1 MIATI
6 RCSRLILVAVDNYT
20 DLQVSV
26 EWSTRLVL
34 YGGYT
39 SKYIDHMESLFHMVY
54 MFQCPQ
60 GGALDTDN
68 PKLRGGGR

>member
-6 RCSRLILVAVDNYT
+6 LCSRLILVAVYNFT

-39 SKYIDHMESLFHMVY
+39 SKYIDHMESLFHMV
-54 MFQCPQ
+54 FLFLCPQ
-60 GGALDTDN
+60 GDTLYTDN
-68 PKLRGGGR
+68 TKMRGC